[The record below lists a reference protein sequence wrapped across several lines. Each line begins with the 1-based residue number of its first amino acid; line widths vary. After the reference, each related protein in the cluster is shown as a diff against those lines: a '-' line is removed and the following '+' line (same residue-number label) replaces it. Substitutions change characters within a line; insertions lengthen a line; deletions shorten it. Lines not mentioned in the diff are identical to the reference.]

1 MKKKKNHIKAER
13 KKIKEGTS
21 IYLQKASYYCN
32 ASISKVENSA
42 VFAWAEKK
50 MSPSD
55 ETKKKYSQLHGQCS
69 LTVYWSSPVLVVT
82 GLKLA
87 SKTMELVVH
96 YVLLRPKYC
105 SF

>member
-1 MKKKKNHIKAER
+1 VVQQSKHQKVDKHSHFSFVKKKKNHINAER

-42 VFAWAEKK
+42 VFGWAEKK

-55 ETKKKYSQLHGQCS
+55 ETKKKNLLSTTRSVLFNCLLVQSSVSSNWIKTSQ
-69 LTVYWSSPVLVVT
+69 
-82 GLKLA
+82 
-87 SKTMELVVH
+87 
-96 YVLLRPKYC
+96 
-105 SF
+105 